1 MTGNERLARAVLLF
15 FRGGPW
21 TDDDRAVWETMTGY
35 PTPTAATL
43 CDFAREVLS
52 DEKRSQG
59 LRHYGRAT
67 MSDLYDT
74 DVVTWS
80 EQQADQLRTVKAN
93 QRHSTDWLNVAEEIE
108 DVGIEYRVTV
118 ATDIK
123 RSGKE
128 WRSLKDIMSPIAGK
142 A

>member
-1 MTGNERLARAVLLF
+1 
-15 FRGGPW
+15 
-21 TDDDRAVWETMTGY
+21 
-35 PTPTAATL
+35 
-43 CDFAREVLS
+43 
-52 DEKRSQG
+52 
-59 LRHYGRAT
+59 

-74 DVVTWS
+74 DAVTWS
-80 EQQADQLRTVKAN
+80 EQQADQLHG
-93 QRHSTDWLNVAEEIE
+93 QRINATPDWLNVAEEIE